1 MTIKTIDIPNRDTN
15 GWLQGTKAVTVDW
28 RCPTCGEEM
37 GETQV
42 SNFYEDGESYAVH
55 TWENECG
62 HIAEYKDLKEIRGPF
77 QLNWLKDGI
86 NNAVEFK
93 SIEEIKKVMSK
104 HLYNYEWI
112 TDYENKKVD
121 INLKEFCARS
131 TY

>member
-1 MTIKTIDIPNRDTN
+1 
-15 GWLQGTKAVTVDW
+15 
-28 RCPTCGEEM
+28 M
-37 GETQV
+37 GEPQV
-42 SNFYEDGESYAVH
+42 SNFYEDGQSYGVH

-62 HIAEYKDLKEIRGPF
+62 HIAQYDELKEIKGPF

-86 NNAVEFK
+86 NNAVEFE

-112 TDYENKKVD
+112 TCSENKKVD
-121 INLKEFCARS
+121 INLKEICARS